1 MRALRYLAL
10 FVLSPTVLGSP
21 PLNIKAPGASMPW
34 VRELQLL
41 MHSTEDSRVS
51 HRIFHFPAP
60 IVQHESF
67 TDSVAEIQTVLIRLA
82 DHSIWQYTRWQPRVD
97 GVGWIQRFKG
107 EHFLDIQL
115 HPYSSYRACL
125 LTNGRRI
132 YSTTD
137 HGRTWNPYYTPTRP
151 NSFGVPPLHF
161 HTKTDEILW
170 IGDRDCGDPH
180 AWEEAEIPSYCHA
193 EVQYTWD
200 NGRKWS
206 FIQNYVRNCDWG
218 LSTPTEIWCE
228 SYRDKT
234 GMQRLFQDDNPLALI
249 RGEGYFLERQEL
261 VNSEI
266 AGFTNIGPYSLV
278 AKKPELN
285 SVNVDLFIWDGVSLH
300 KSFFPQTMGLQD
312 KRYTI
317 LSSTSRSVF
326 LHQQTRHSAGW
337 GTILKSNANG
347 TRFSVSAEYVNRD
360 TRGFVDFEGLLEGVW
375 RANIVVNPRDAMV
388 NGEKE
393 LRPKI
398 SFNDGGTWEALTP
411 PKLDSAGQ
419 PYPCAADDAAIPRED
434 CSLHLRGYTHPLL
447 SGPEPSHREPGLVFA
462 VGNIGASLVPY
473 TTPHTAVFMTRNAGR
488 SWEEIRKGAYKIGVL
503 NDGAVVVL
511 APEGQTTDRVWY
523 SLDLGRT
530 WQDYQFDEA
539 GAAAMR
545 VNTMVIPRLG
555 TRRVAAHAWKVVLL
569 GEVVGKTGETAVH
582 LDFSRLAEP
591 CNVDA
596 GYIEP
601 WMLADGCLLGQKTQD
616 FRRSTIP
623 ACIRSEA
630 FPSPSKL
637 EDCTCTKLDFEC
649 ELGFLRNS
657 TGQCDRIPGTQ
668 PTPPP
673 GTCDSGDKMW
683 YEPPAYRKI
692 SLSSCVPP
700 DSDSEPGFESANG
713 VWHPCPAAT
722 SEFFWLHLLAYV
734 LGALIAVVLVL
745 TTVFVGILGLRRCTR
760 WYRRERKNAAAAGNF
775 SLDAEDAALLAEEPE
790 TPASPS
796 HLPRAGWPASWFRR
810 LFHSNR
816 GGEIRLEGDDA
827 IPVAT

>member
-10 FVLSPTVLGSP
+10 FVLGSPTVLGSP
-21 PLNIKAPGASMPW
+21 PLDIKAP
-34 VRELQLL
+34 
-41 MHSTEDSRVS
+41 DSRVS
-51 HRIFHFPAP
+51 HQIFHFPAP

-67 TDSVAEIQTVLIRLA
+67 TDSVAEIQAVLVRLA
-82 DHSIWQYTRWQPRVD
+82 DHSIWQYTKWQSRVD
-97 GVGWIQRFKG
+97 DVNT
-107 EHFLDIQL
+107 
-115 HPYSSYRACL
+115 SSTSGCTRTPPTRAYL
-125 LTNGRRI
+125 LTNGNKI
-132 YSTTD
+132 YTTTD
-137 HGRTWNPYYTPTRP
+137 QGRTWNAFYTPTRP
-151 NSFGVPPLHF
+151 NSFGVPTLHF
-161 HTKTDEILW
+161 HPETDKILW

-180 AWEEAEIPSYCHA
+180 AWEETEIPSYCHA
-193 EVQYTWD
+193 EVQYTRN
-200 NGRKWS
+200 NGRVWS
-206 FIQNYVRNCDWG
+206 FIENYVRNCDWG

-278 AKKPELN
+278 AKKPEPN
-285 SVNVDLFIWDGVSLH
+285 SVNVDLFVWDGVSLH
-300 KSFFPQTMGLQD
+300 KSFFPQTLGLQD
-312 KRYTI
+312 KEYTI
-317 LSSTSRSVF
+317 LASTFRSVF
-326 LHQQTRHSAGW
+326 LHQQTRHNAGW

-360 TRGFVDFEGLLEGVW
+360 TRGFVDFEGSLEGVW
-375 RANIVVNPRDAMV
+375 RANMVVNPRDAMV

-393 LRPKI
+393 LRTKI
-398 SFNDGGTWEALTP
+398 SFNDGECTHTSEI
-411 PKLDSAGQ
+411 DSTGQ
-419 PYPCAADDAAIPRED
+419 PYPCAVDDAVIPRED
-434 CSLHLRGYTHPLL
+434 CSLHLRGYTH
-447 SGPEPSHREPGLVFA
+447 SGPEALHREPGLVFA
-462 VGNIGASLVPY
+462 VGNVGASLTPY
-473 TTPHTAVFMTRNAGR
+473 TTPSTAVFMTRNAGR
-488 SWEEIRKGAYKIGVL
+488 SWEEIRKGTYKIGVL

-511 APEGQTTDRVWY
+511 APEGQATDRVWY

-539 GAAAMR
+539 EAAAAAMR
-545 VNTMVIPRLG
+545 VNTMVIPRMSES
-555 TRRVAAHAWKVVLL
+555 TRRVAADASKGVLL
-569 GEVVGKTGETAVH
+569 GEVSGKTGATAVH
-582 LDFSRLAEP
+582 LDFSRLAKP
-591 CNVDA
+591 CNADA

-601 WMLADGCLLGQKTQD
+601 WILADGCLLGQKTQD

-623 ACIRSEA
+623 ACIPSEA

-657 TGQCDRIPGTQ
+657 TGRCDRIPGTQ

-700 DSDSEPGFESANG
+700 DSDSEPGFESTNG

-722 SEFFWLHLLAYV
+722 SEFFWLRLLAYI
-734 LGALIAVVLVL
+734 LGALVVVVLVL
-745 TTVFVGILGLRRCTR
+745 TTVFVGILGLRRCIR
-760 WYRRERKNAAAAGNF
+760 WCRRERKNAAAGNF

-790 TPASPS
+790 TPTSPS
-796 HLPRAGWPASWFRR
+796 NLPRTGWSASWFRR
-810 LFHSNR
+810 LFHPNR

-827 IPVAT
+827 MPVATD

>member
-10 FVLSPTVLGSP
+10 FVLGSPTVLGSP
-21 PLNIKAPGASMPW
+21 PLDMKAP
-34 VRELQLL
+34 
-41 MHSTEDSRVS
+41 DSGVS
-51 HRIFHFPAP
+51 HQIFHFSSP

-67 TDSVAEIQTVLIRLA
+67 TDSVSEIQTVLIRLA
-82 DHSIWQYTRWQPRVD
+82 DHSIWQYTRWQSRVD
-97 GVGWIQRFKG
+97 DVVWIQRFKG

-115 HPYSSYRACL
+115 HPYSSYRAYL
-125 LTNGRRI
+125 LTNGRKI

-137 HGRTWNPYYTPTRP
+137 QGRTWNPYYTPTRP

-180 AWEEAEIPSYCHA
+180 AWEETEIPSYCHA
-193 EVQYTWD
+193 EVQYTQD

-206 FIQNYVRNCDWG
+206 FIRNYVRNCDWG

-266 AGFTNIGPYSLV
+266 AGFTNIGSYSLV
-278 AKKPELN
+278 AKKPEPN
-285 SVNVDLFIWDGVSLH
+285 SVNVDLFVWDGVSLH

-360 TRGFVDFEGLLEGVW
+360 TRGFVDFEGSLEGVW

-393 LRPKI
+393 LRTKI
-398 SFNDGGTWEALTP
+398 SFNDGSTWEALTP

-419 PYPCAADDAAIPRED
+419 PYSCVVHDAAVPRED
-434 CSLHLRGYTHPLL
+434 CSLHLRGYTH
-447 SGPEPSHREPGLVFA
+447 SGPEASYREPGLVFDI
-462 VGNIGASLVPY
+462 GNVGASLTPY
-473 TTPHTAVFMTRNAGR
+473 TTPYTAVFMTRNAGR

-545 VNTMVIPRLG
+545 VNTMVIPRLA
-555 TRRVAAHAWKVVLL
+555 TRRVAADAWKVVLL
-569 GEVVGKTGETAVH
+569 GEVAGKTGATAVH
-582 LDFSRLAEP
+582 LDFSPLAKP
-591 CNVDA
+591 CNADA
-596 GYIEP
+596 RYIEP
-601 WMLADGCLLGQKTQD
+601 WILADGCLLGQKTRD

-623 ACIRSEA
+623 TCNPANT

-637 EDCTCTKLDFEC
+637 EDCTCTELDFEC
-649 ELGFLRNS
+649 ELGFLRNPA
-657 TGQCDRIPGTQ
+657 GQCVRIRGTQ
-668 PTPPP
+668 PTPPS
-673 GTCDSGDKMW
+673 GTCDSGDRMW

-700 DSDSEPGFESANG
+700 DSDNEPRFESTNG
-713 VWHPCPAAT
+713 IWHPCPAAT
-722 SEFFWLHLLAYV
+722 SEFFWLRLLAYI
-734 LGALIAVVLVL
+734 LGAMVVVVLVL
-745 TTVFVGILGLRRCTR
+745 TAVFVGILGLRRCLQ
-760 WYRRERKNAAAAGNF
+760 WYHRERKNAAAGNF

-790 TPASPS
+790 TPTSPS
-796 HLPRAGWPASWFRR
+796 NLPHTGWSASWFRVFR
-810 LFHSNR
+810 PLFHSNR
-816 GGEIRLEGDDA
+816 GGEIRLEGDNTM
-827 IPVAT
+827 PVATG